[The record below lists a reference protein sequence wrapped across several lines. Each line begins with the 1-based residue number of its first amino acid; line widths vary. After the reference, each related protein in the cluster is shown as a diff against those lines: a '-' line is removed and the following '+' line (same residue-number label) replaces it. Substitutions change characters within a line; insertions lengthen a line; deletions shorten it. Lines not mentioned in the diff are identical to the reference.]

1 MWKTTLQART
11 HRKWKARQG
20 AGRKAFVPGVKCE
33 RLMGAMPGT
42 MNCSCTRAIR
52 TVMAAMA
59 LAASVPAFLPTVR
72 AGQEGA
78 GEATRETGTGAG
90 PANADYVEL
99 QQQINELR
107 SDLLDERE
115 WRIRQQL
122 EANGAVLLV
131 LGIVIGIGGLWF
143 YAKFRVIAAE
153 ARIGASAERHY
164 SLAPQGLP
172 LGSAEPRTPP
182 GKALR
187 PLPLLVSPRL
197 EADPDGPAKANG
209 NSSASPIAE
218 PGLHAYRRAL
228 PLDGPGSAA
237 SPADIGSDTAELQ
250 RIEEAIA
257 DCTETIRL
265 DPGNP
270 RLYLERADA
279 RSRLDC
285 YEEAIADYDRAI
297 ALDPDSV
304 AAYLG
309 RCHAKSE
316 LGRHEEAIEDYDHA
330 VHLDPDSASASGEG

>member
-1 MWKTTLQART
+1 M
-11 HRKWKARQG
+11 
-20 AGRKAFVPGVKCE
+20 V
-33 RLMGAMPGT
+33 
-42 MNCSCTRAIR
+42 
-52 TVMAAMA
+52 AMA
-59 LAASVPAFLPTVR
+59 LAAIVPAVLPTAT

-78 GEATRETGTGAG
+78 GEAAREAG

-99 QQQINELR
+99 QRQINELR
-107 SDLLDERE
+107 RELLDERE
-115 WRIRQQL
+115 WRIRQHL
-122 EANGAVLLV
+122 ETNGAVLVV

-143 YAKFRVIAAE
+143 YAKFRAIAAE
-153 ARIGASAERHY
+153 ARIGAAAARHY
-164 SLAPQGLP
+164 SLAPQG
-172 LGSAEPRTPP
+172 RPP
-182 GKALR
+182 GSGESRMPPGEALR
-187 PLPLLVSPRL
+187 PLPVLVSPRL
-197 EADPDGPAKANG
+197 EADPDGPSRANG
-209 NSSASPIAE
+209 NSPASPVGE

-228 PLDGPGSAA
+228 PLDGAGSAA

-270 RLYLERADA
+270 GLYLERAEA
-279 RSRLDC
+279 RSRLEC

-297 ALDPDSV
+297 DLDPDST

-330 VHLDPDSASASGEG
+330 VHLDPDSASASGDG